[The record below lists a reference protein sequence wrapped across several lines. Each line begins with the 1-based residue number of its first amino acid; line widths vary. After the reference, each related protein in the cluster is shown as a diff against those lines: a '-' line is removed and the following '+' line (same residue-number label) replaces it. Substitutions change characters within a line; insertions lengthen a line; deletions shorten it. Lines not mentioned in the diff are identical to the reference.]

1 MLQTVFIHGQQVMLI
16 TGKPGLIGCPIKFV
30 MNLKHLR
37 IASWILTVLNP
48 CIQKVVFWVVLY
60 MQWVYMYITLV
71 LLVDLI
77 IKVKIKKWAIKYP
90 FEQIYNLSL
99 NSIELAV
106 FIDKLSQRLGINCCK
121 LEWCN
126 NYYLYIHTWTIR
138 YTIYYAYT
146 IKIENLSCFNQY

>member
-1 MLQTVFIHGQQVMLI
+1 MYSKSSFLGCAVHAVGVHVYNIGFIGWF
-16 TGKPGLIGCPIKFV
+16 IK
-30 MNLKHLR
+30 L
-37 IASWILTVLNP
+37 
-48 CIQKVVFWVVLY
+48 
-60 MQWVYMYITLV
+60 
-71 LLVDLI
+71 
-77 IKVKIKKWAIKYP
+77 KIKKWAIKYP
-90 FEQIYNLSL
+90 FGQIYNLSL

-146 IKIENLSCFNQY
+146 IKIENLSRFNQYLIHVIRTSINMEVILGDLDFGLRTFLQFSAHVPIVCGLSTKI